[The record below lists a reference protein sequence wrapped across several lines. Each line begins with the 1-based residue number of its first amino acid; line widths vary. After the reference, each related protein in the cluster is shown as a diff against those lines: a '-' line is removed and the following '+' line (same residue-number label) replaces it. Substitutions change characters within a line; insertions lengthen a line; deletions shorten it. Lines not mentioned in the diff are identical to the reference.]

1 MQWRLLGP
9 VEAVVDGEPLA
20 ITRPQQRAVLAY
32 LLLNANVTVSS
43 EQLEEA
49 LWGGAAPARARTQVQ
64 VCVSRLRQ
72 LARGA
77 GAGEPIAS
85 GAGGY
90 RLAVADGD
98 LDVLAFTA
106 LAADAREHA
115 AAGAAEPA
123 AALLRQALGL
133 WRGPA
138 LSGAAA
144 AFVGPAAAGLQDER
158 LAAYEDLFE
167 AELALGRHAALIGP
181 MRDLAAE
188 NPWRERLA
196 AQLMT
201 ALVRSGDQ
209 AQALRV
215 YEQTRRRLADE
226 LGVEPGT
233 QLTET
238 HLLVLRQGLPTS
250 ARPPAVPAAPPA
262 EPSGPA
268 QLPADL
274 SSFSGREPEL
284 SALGTMLDRARDSN
298 ATAVVAVVGTAGVGK
313 TALAVRWAHRVRHLF
328 GGGQL
333 FVDLGGFS
341 PTSPMPTA
349 EALSRCLRA
358 LGVPAGRIPDDL
370 DEAAALFR
378 SVLAHRRVLILLDNA
393 RDTAHV
399 RHLLPGGADCLVIV
413 TSRNRLD
420 GLVAR
425 HDAQRLSLDV
435 LSPEEADR
443 LLTRVL
449 GAERSAGQR
458 PAITRLGRACARLP
472 LALRIAAADL
482 LGRPQETVDG
492 YLARLRDGDPLT
504 ILAVAEDEQLAVRH
518 AFAVSYRALP
528 TPLRRLFR
536 LFGLVPGCDVTAD
549 SAAAMLRCPP
559 GEAAP
564 MLSGLADAHLVFERA
579 PGRFTVHD
587 LLGLY
592 ATQLVGADDNRQ
604 VRADLFD
611 WYLSSLHAA
620 ADQLY
625 PQVLRLPP
633 APAPARAPQRFA
645 SHVEAR
651 AWLDAQRHDLVT
663 SVRHAADAG
672 LHASAWSLA
681 DGLRGYLWL
690 GMHTAEW
697 AEVATVGLAAAQAD
711 GHRRAEV
718 AARLSLGALHWR
730 RERFAGAIDEYER
743 ALACAHRADWPEG
756 QAAALGNLGPVY
768 RMSGRPHDALHILEE
783 ALAINRRAGRDAGVA
798 VNHNNLGMVCCDL
811 GRLGQAAEHY
821 HAALS
826 HQAGSAASRA
836 LVLSNLAQVL
846 HLLGHSEEALRTATD
861 ALRLHEQTGS
871 RGRGT
876 ALCLLARVHGDR
888 GDRPQAVRLAQQ
900 ALAMAREP
908 AEPRLEASALHAL
921 GIVEQDTRALVR
933 ALSLARTAGDR
944 YIEADVTVSLAELDE
959 AAALSWCHAALS
971 IAQGCGYRV
980 LEGRALTARAVAER
994 RAGDLTCALDCA
1006 LAARRLHAET
1016 GHQPGTERVEK
1027 LLARLGPVP
1036 S

>member
-1 MQWRLLGP
+1 MEWRLLGP
-9 VEAVVDGEPLA
+9 VDAVVDGRPLP

-32 LLLNANVTVSS
+32 LLLNANVTVSV
-43 EQLEEA
+43 EQLAEA
-49 LWGGAAPARARTQVQ
+49 LWGGAVPASARTQIQ

-72 LARGA
+72 LARAA

-90 RLAVADGD
+90 RLAVAEGD
-98 LDVLAFTA
+98 LDLLAFTA
-106 LAADAREHA
+106 LAADARRHA
-115 AAGAAEPA
+115 SAGAAEPA

-138 LSGAAA
+138 LAGAAA
-144 AFVGPAAAGLQDER
+144 AFVGPAAAALHDER

-167 AELALGRHAALIGP
+167 AELALGRHAALVGP

-201 ALVRSGDQ
+201 ALARSGDQ

-215 YEQTRRRLADE
+215 YDQARRRLADE
-226 LGVEPGT
+226 LGVEPGA
-233 QLTET
+233 QLSEV
-238 HLLVLRQGLPTS
+238 HLQVLRQGLPPGGC
-250 ARPPAVPAAPPA
+250 APGAAA
-262 EPSGPA
+262 TAPSGPA

-274 SSFSGREPEL
+274 SSFTGREPAL
-284 SALGTMLDRARDSN
+284 SALDAMLDRARGSQ
-298 ATAVVAVVGTAGVGK
+298 ATAVVAIVGTAGVGK

-328 GGGQL
+328 GDGQL

-358 LGVPAGRIPDDL
+358 LGVPPGQVPDDL
-370 DEAAALFR
+370 DEAAALLR

-393 RDTAHV
+393 RDTAHI
-399 RHLLPGGADCLVIV
+399 RQLLPGGADCLVIV
-413 TSRNRLD
+413 TSRGRLD

-435 LSPEEADR
+435 LSPAEADE
-443 LLTRVL
+443 LLIRVL
-449 GAERSAGQR
+449 GSERAAGQH
-458 PAITRLGRACARLP
+458 PAITRLAQACAGLP

-482 LGRPQETVDG
+482 HGRPQETVAA
-492 YLARLRDGDPLT
+492 YLTRLRDGDPLS

-518 AFAVSYRALP
+518 AFALSYRALP

-536 LFGLVPGCDVTAD
+536 LFGLVPGCDVTAE

-579 PGRFTVHD
+579 PGRFAVHD

-592 ATQLVGADDNRQ
+592 ATQLVEGEDNRQ

-620 ADQLY
+620 ADRLY

-633 APAPARAPQRFA
+633 APAPARPPQRFA

-663 SVRHAADAG
+663 SVRHAADTG
-672 LHASAWSLA
+672 LHTCAWSLA

-690 GMHTAEW
+690 GMHTTEW

-711 GHRRAEV
+711 GHQRAEA

-743 ALACAHRADWPEG
+743 ALACARRADWAEG

-768 RMSGRPHDALHILEE
+768 RMSGRPQE
-783 ALAINRRAGRDAGVA
+783 ALRILAESLAMNQRAGRGAGAA
-798 VNHNNLGMVCCDL
+798 VNHNNLGLVCADL
-811 GRLGQAAEHY
+811 GRLEQAAAHY
-821 HAALS
+821 QAALS
-826 HQAGSAASRA
+826 YQDGAAASRA
-836 LVLSNLAQVL
+836 LTLSNLAQVL
-846 HLLGHSEEALRTATD
+846 HLLGHSDEALRTATD

-871 RGRGT
+871 RGQAT
-876 ALCLLARVHGDR
+876 ALCILARVHGDR
-888 GDRPQAVRLAQQ
+888 GDRSQAVRLAQQ

-921 GIVEQDTRALVR
+921 GVVERDTRPLVQ
-933 ALSLARTAGDR
+933 ALSLARAAGDR
-944 YIEADVTVSLAELDE
+944 YIEAEVAVSLAELDE
-959 AAALSWCHAALS
+959 PAALSWCHAALS
-971 IAQGCGYRV
+971 IARECGYRV
-980 LEGRALTARAVAER
+980 LEGRAYAARAVAEH
-994 RAGDLTCALDCA
+994 RAGAPAAALECART
-1006 LAARRLHAET
+1006 ARRLHAET
-1016 GHQPGTERVEK
+1016 GHQPGAERADK
-1027 LLARLGPVP
+1027 LLARLGATP